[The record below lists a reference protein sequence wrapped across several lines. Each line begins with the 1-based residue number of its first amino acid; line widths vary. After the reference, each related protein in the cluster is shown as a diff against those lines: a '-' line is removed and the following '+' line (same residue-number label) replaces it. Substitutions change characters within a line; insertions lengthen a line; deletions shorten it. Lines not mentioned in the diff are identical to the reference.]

1 MRMPRMKEALR
12 TFFSACVIALVVC
25 ASVAAPAFAASF
37 EENKASATDLS
48 LNKTESVTF
57 SFARNEWL
65 HIRLTQS
72 GVLQFTVSLPKSLD
86 FQVWGSGDLYD
97 SSGEKLWE
105 GLTYMVGE
113 TVTSEQS
120 TRVPLAPG
128 DYYFLVS
135 CTGFTGTLNLN
146 LRADF
151 TPTTNWETENN
162 NTLAKADAIPLN
174 TTIQGECDAA
184 TLSDW
189 FTFTLPQRG
198 TVALTVT
205 PTEGRFGGY
214 LYLTDGSGND
224 GIIRM
229 MNIGS
234 FTGTIKT
241 PRIGLDAGTYAIRIE
256 RGSYPM
262 GAPAG
267 YSVRVDYTQTGDWE
281 VELNDNWK
289 TATPASLGKT
299 VKGSI
304 VRGQGTD
311 LDKYSFT
318 LSKGTDVTFA
328 LSNLTTPGGSMSLR
342 VETLGG
348 KEIETYRFG
357 KRNESDPIAL
367 DAGTYV
373 MTVSGSQNCEY
384 SLTVKDAAA
393 SARTMYR
400 LYNKW
405 SGEHLYTADASE
417 RDKLVKLG
425 WTSEGEGWTAPASGD
440 PVYRLYN
447 PYAPQGDHH
456 YTMSKTEYD
465 TLVRAGWKGE
475 GVAWYSAPKTGTP
488 LYRLFNPYAQ
498 SCTHHYTTDAGERD
512 ALVKAGWRA
521 EGIAWYGL

>member
-1 MRMPRMKEALR
+1 MMLSRMKGALR
-12 TFFSACVIALVVC
+12 AFFSSCVIALAVC
-25 ASVAAPAFAASF
+25 AFAAAPALATSF
-37 EENKASATDLS
+37 DEGKASATDMA
-48 LNKTESVTF
+48 LNKTEPVALG
-57 SFARNEWL
+57 FADDEWL
-65 HIRLTQS
+65 HVKVTQS
-72 GVLQFTVSLPKSLD
+72 GIVQFSVSVPKLMGFD
-86 FQVWGSGDLYD
+86 IWGGVHLYD
-97 SSGEKLWE
+97 SNGERIWNSSSFMI
-105 GLTYMVGE
+105 GDTVASDQLT
-113 TVTSEQS
+113 
-120 TRVPLAPG
+120 RIPLAPG
-128 DYYFLVS
+128 DYYVNIACYGYS
-135 CTGFTGTLNLN
+135 GTLHLN

-151 TPTTNWETENN
+151 TPTTNWETESN
-162 NTLAKADAIPLN
+162 NTLAEADAIPLN
-174 TTIQGECDAA
+174 TTIQGECD
-184 TLSDW
+184 TTHSDW
-189 FTFTLPQRG
+189 FTFTLSQRG
-198 TVALTVT
+198 TVALTFT
-205 PTEGRFGGY
+205 PTEGRFNGY
-214 LYLTDGSGND
+214 LYLKDGSGND
-224 GIIRM
+224 NIINM
-229 MNIGS
+229 MSIGS
-234 FTGTIKT
+234 SAGTVKT
-241 PRIGLDAGTYAIRIE
+241 PRIGLDAGTYAILI
-256 RGSYPM
+256 SPSSSD
-262 GAPAG
+262 APAG

-328 LSNLTTPGGSMSLR
+328 LSNLTTPGDGMSLR

-348 KEIETYRFG
+348 KTIETYRFG
-357 KRNESDPIAL
+357 ERSESDPIAL
-367 DAGTYV
+367 DAGTYI
-373 MTVSGSQNCEY
+373 MSVSGSQGCEY

-405 SGEHLYTADASE
+405 SGEHLYTANASE
-417 RDKLVKLG
+417 RDNLVKLG

-488 LYRLFNPYAQ
+488 LYRLFNPYAL
-498 SCTHHYTTDAGERD
+498 SCTHHYTTDKGERD
-512 ALVKAGWRA
+512 TLVKAGWRA